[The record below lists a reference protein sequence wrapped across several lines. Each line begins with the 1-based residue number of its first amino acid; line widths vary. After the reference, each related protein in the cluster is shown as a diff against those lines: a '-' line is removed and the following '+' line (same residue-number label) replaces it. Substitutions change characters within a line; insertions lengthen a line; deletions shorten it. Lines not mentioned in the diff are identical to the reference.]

1 MGPMAPARHT
11 QIGHPGAVTEQQR
24 PERVIVVGGGIS
36 GLVAALRLSQGGVD
50 VTLVEPDRIGGKLQ
64 TSVFAGRAVDEGADA
79 FLLRVPWAAALAHD
93 LELDGE
99 LISPA
104 ERSAHVFVD
113 GERKALPHG
122 HVMGVP
128 ADLDALEASGL
139 LSPAGLARVRD
150 DLHLPADPA
159 DPHLAGTDVAVGPYL
174 RRRLGDEVVDHLID
188 PLLGGINAGD
198 TATMSLAAVVPQLDA
213 AARSGDPSIIRSC
226 QGQLARAAA
235 PNRNPAAGSGAV
247 VAAVDQ
253 PAAAPP
259 IFAAPLGGMARFID
273 AIVGAIPSVDVVAG
287 RSVAFLEP
295 GPGGVGVRAVLDDGT
310 QLDADAAIVTTPAH
324 ITGHLLAAIAPDA
337 AATFQ
342 GVDHS
347 SVAMLTMAF
356 ARADLGDTDGASG
369 CLVPRDQ
376 GLLVTASSYATSK
389 WAQLRDPARD
399 DVILRTSVGRT
410 GDLRF
415 VDLDD
420 AELTEAVVADLD
432 RILGVSG
439 APTEVRIGRW
449 MQSLPQYAPGH
460 LAAIDAAEAELA
472 ATSVRVAGMALRGV
486 GIPAC
491 VRSAE
496 EAVASLGVTW
506 PTRRGLTPA

>member
-1 MGPMAPARHT
+1 MT
-11 QIGHPGAVTEQQR
+11 QEQR

-104 ERSAHVFVD
+104 ERTAHAFVG
-113 GERKALPHG
+113 GERKVLPHG

-128 ADLDALEASGL
+128 ADLDALAASGL
-139 LSPAGLARVRD
+139 LSPAGLERVAQ

-159 DPHLAGTDVAVGPYL
+159 DPHLAGADVAVGPYL

-226 QGQLARAAA
+226 QAQLARGAA

-253 PAAAPP
+253 PVDAPP
-259 IFAAPLGGMARFID
+259 IFAAPMGGMARFID
-273 AIVGAIPSVDVVAG
+273 AIIGAIPSVDIVAG
-287 RSVAFLEP
+287 RSVALLEP
-295 GPGGVGVRAVLDDGT
+295 GAGGAGVRAVLDDGT
-310 QLDADAAIVTTPAH
+310 HLDADAAIVTTPAH
-324 ITGHLLAAIAPDA
+324 VTGPLLAAVAPGA
-337 AATFQ
+337 AATFV

-356 ARADLGDTDGASG
+356 ARADLGDTTGHSG

-376 GLLVTASSYATSK
+376 GLLVTATSYATSK
-389 WAQLRDPARD
+389 WAQLRDLERD

-415 VDLDD
+415 TDLDD
-420 AELTEAVVADLD
+420 DDLSAAVVADLD

-439 APTEVRIGRW
+439 DPAEVRIGRW
-449 MQSLPQYAPGH
+449 MRSLPQYAPGH
-460 LAAIDAAEAELA
+460 LDRIAAAEAELA

-506 PTRRGLTPA
+506 PTRRGLAPA

>member
-1 MGPMAPARHT
+1 VSEAK
-11 QIGHPGAVTEQQR
+11 R
-24 PERVIVVGGGIS
+24 PERAIVVGGGLS
-36 GLVAALRLSQGGVD
+36 GLVAALRLSQGGVE

-64 TSVFAGRAVDEGADA
+64 TSAFAGRLVDEGADA

-104 ERSAHVFVD
+104 ERSAHVFVG
-113 GERKALPHG
+113 GERRTIPHG

-128 ADLDALEASGL
+128 ADLDALAASGL
-139 LSPAGLARVRD
+139 LSPEGLARVAE
-150 DLHLPADPA
+150 DLHLPADPT
-159 DPHLAGTDVAVGPYL
+159 DPHEAGTDVAVGPYL

-213 AARSGDPSIIRSC
+213 AARSGDPSLLRSC
-226 QGQLARAAA
+226 RAQLARAAA
-235 PNRNPAAGSGAV
+235 PGRNPSAGSGAV
-247 VAAVDQ
+247 VAAIDE
-253 PAAAPP
+253 PAEAPP
-259 IFAAPLGGMARFID
+259 IFAAPMGGMARFVD
-273 AIVGAIPSVDVVAG
+273 ALVGAIPSVDVVAG
-287 RSVAFLEP
+287 RSVAVLEP
-295 GPGGVGVRAVLDDGT
+295 GPGGRGVRAVLDDGT
-310 QLDADAAIVTTPAH
+310 AIDADAAIVTTPAH
-324 ITGHLLAAIAPDA
+324 VTGPLLAAVAPDA
-337 AATFQ
+337 AATFL
-342 GVDHS
+342 GIDHS

-356 ARADLGDTDGASG
+356 ARADLGDTTGHSG

-376 GLLVTASSYATSK
+376 GLLVTATSYGTSK
-389 WAQLRDPARD
+389 WAQLRDPERD

-415 VDLDD
+415 TDLDD
-420 AELTEAVVADLD
+420 TELADEVVADLD
-432 RILGVSG
+432 RILGVTG

-449 MQSLPQYAPGH
+449 MRSLPQYAPGH
-460 LAAIDAAEAELA
+460 LERIAAAEAELA
-472 ATSVRVAGMALRGV
+472 PTSVRVAGMALRGV

-491 VRSAE
+491 VRAAE

-506 PTRRGLTPA
+506 PTRRGLAPA

>member
-1 MGPMAPARHT
+1 M
-11 QIGHPGAVTEQQR
+11 IDEQR
-24 PERVIVVGGGIS
+24 PERVIVVGGGLS
-36 GLVAALRLSQGGVD
+36 GLVAALRLSQGGVE

-104 ERSAHVFVD
+104 ERSAHVFV
-113 GERKALPHG
+113 GGQRRPLPHG

-128 ADLDALEASGL
+128 ADLDALAASGL
-139 LSPAGLARVRD
+139 LSPEGLARVAD
-150 DLHLPADPA
+150 DLQLPADPA
-159 DPHLAGTDVAVGPYL
+159 DPRPSGDDVAVGPYL

-213 AARSGDPSIIRSC
+213 AARSGDPSLIRSC
-226 QGQLARAAA
+226 QAQLAKA
-235 PNRNPAAGSGAV
+235 PSPGPAG
-247 VAAVDQ
+247 
-253 PAAAPP
+253 PPP
-259 IFAAPLGGMARFID
+259 IFAAPMGGMARFID
-273 AIVGAIPSVDVVAG
+273 AIIGAIPSVDVVAG
-287 RSVAFLEP
+287 RSVALLEP
-295 GPGGVGVRAVLDDGT
+295 GADGTGVRAVLDDGT
-310 QLDADAAIVTTPAH
+310 HLDADAAIVTTPAH
-324 ITGHLLAAIAPDA
+324 VTGPLLAAMAPDA
-337 AATFQ
+337 AATFV
-342 GVDHS
+342 GIDHS
-347 SVAMLTMAF
+347 SVAMVTMAF
-356 ARADLGDTDGASG
+356 ARADLGDTTGHSG

-376 GLLVTASSYATSK
+376 GLLVTATSYATSK
-389 WAQLRDPARD
+389 WAQLRDLDRD

-415 VDLDD
+415 TDLDD
-420 AELTEAVVADLD
+420 AALADAVVADLD
-432 RILGVSG
+432 RILGVAG

-449 MQSLPQYAPGH
+449 MRSLPQYAPGH
-460 LAAIDAAEAELA
+460 LDRIAAAEAELA
-472 ATSVRVAGMALRGV
+472 ATPVRVAGMALRGV

-506 PTRRGLTPA
+506 PTRRGLAPA